1 MPEVKG
7 NIVLKR
13 VYDRAAQSDGY
24 RILVDRLWPRGI
36 TKERAALDEWMKEIA
51 PSEALRRMFHGGSI
65 NFSEFKEKYMDELS
79 SGDKQQFLV
88 GELRKLAER
97 GKVTLLYG
105 SKNPTDN
112 HALILLQY
120 INGSE

>member
-1 MPEVKG
+1 MPEVKS

-13 VYDRAAQSDGY
+13 VYDKAAQSDGC

-51 PSEALRRMFHGGSI
+51 PSEALRRTFHGGSI
-65 NFSEFKEKYMDELS
+65 NFSEFKEKYMNELS

-112 HALILLQY
+112 HVLILLQY
-120 INGSE
+120 INGGE